1 MIKYIN
7 GIVSH
12 FTTHTGVRLTNV
24 DHLGTLHFDVNDES
38 VYLLE
43 LLGNL
48 HCYRYTERAELV
60 FSLHG
65 KARLTAGITTK
76 LALLLWYATIDA
88 YLGERPVDKSVRMAL
103 AECIANGE
111 PKLDYSSMLTRVMH
125 WRYPVKP
132 PVEMEDVI
140 AEYEIVLSEA
150 KEYLELIKELS
161 CTS

>member
-24 DHLGTLHFDVNDES
+24 DHLGTLHFDVNGGSECLLD
-38 VYLLE
+38 LLE
-43 LLGNL
+43 NL

-60 FSLHG
+60 FSSHG

-76 LALLLWYATIDA
+76 VALLLWYVTIDA
-88 YLGERPVDKSVRMAL
+88 YLDGRPVDKSVRMAL
-103 AECIANGE
+103 AEYIANGD
-111 PKLDYSSMLTRVMH
+111 PKLDYSSMFTRVKY

-132 PVEMEDVI
+132 PVEMDAVI